1 MPPPAASRARSRK
14 NGYQYRELPP
24 AFPANGQP
32 RARHLGRAGGSVTLR
47 WAFFLWFFASTAF
60 SQTPPPGRSS
70 NDESPAA
77 AQTKPNAE
85 DQEKPQDSAQPSTL
99 EVKPG
104 PPVLKQKDLWAGTGV
119 LHPLLRM
126 SKYILQDQKAIW
138 TSPFHTSKQ
147 DMKFWAV
154 FGTATAA
161 FIATDQWSVK
171 QLPNSSSQVSV
182 SKWASLAGSAYSL
195 IPISAGFYFIGTGT
209 HEERLRETGLL
220 AFETL
225 IDCTLVVE
233 AVKLAADRARPLES
247 DGKGHFW
254 DSPNGRVNSG
264 VPSGPAIHAGALA
277 SAIAHQYPHPR
288 IVPILAYALAST
300 VVVAR
305 VGARQHFPG
314 DVVAGSAMGWF
325 IGDYVY
331 GRRHNRD
338 LDQKRTVAQKV
349 LDHVSIGAEVNQ

>member
-1 MPPPAASRARSRK
+1 M
-14 NGYQYRELPP
+14 
-24 AFPANGQP
+24 
-32 RARHLGRAGGSVTLR
+32 TLRR

-60 SQTPPPGRSS
+60 SQVPPPDTSS
-70 NDESPAA
+70 NGGQSLAA
-77 AQTKPNAE
+77 AQTKPHAE
-85 DQEKPQDSAQPSTL
+85 EQEKPPDSAQTSTL

-104 PPVLKQKDLWAGTGV
+104 SPVLKQKDLWDGTGI
-119 LHPLLRM
+119 LHPLMRM
-126 SKYILQDQKAIW
+126 PKYIFQDQKAIW

-147 DMKFWAV
+147 DIKFWAV

-171 QLPNSSSQVSV
+171 ELPNSSSQVSV
-182 SKWASLAGSAYSL
+182 SKWASRAGSAYSL

-209 HEERLRETGLL
+209 HEVRLRETGLL
-220 AFETL
+220 GFEAL
-225 IDCTLVVE
+225 IDSTLVVE

-247 DGKGHFW
+247 GGRGHFW
-254 DSPNGRVNSG
+254 DSPNGRGNSG
-264 VPSGPAIHAGALA
+264 FPSGHAINAWALA
-277 SAIAHQYPHPR
+277 SVIAHQYPHPR

-338 LDQKRTVAQKV
+338 LDKKRTVAQKV
-349 LDHVSIGAEVNQ
+349 LDHVGIGEVNP